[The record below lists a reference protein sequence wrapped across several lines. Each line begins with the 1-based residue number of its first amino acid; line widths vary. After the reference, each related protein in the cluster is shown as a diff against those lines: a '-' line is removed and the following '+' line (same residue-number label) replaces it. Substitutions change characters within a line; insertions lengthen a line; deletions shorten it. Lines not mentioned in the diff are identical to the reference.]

1 MLITL
6 QKNIITGF
14 QKSHSHETALLCP
27 LLYNAETFL
36 RRFLT
41 KFHMKLPYKMGKS
54 KQEFVCACL
63 LDTPKTA
70 LTTETP

>member
-27 LLYNAETFL
+27 LLYNAETFFAAIFNKVSHETAL
-36 RRFLT
+36 QNG
-41 KFHMKLPYKMGKS
+41 KKMGLPT
-54 KQEFVCACL
+54 VY
-63 LDTPKTA
+63 T
-70 LTTETP
+70 